1 MNSPPPPPP
10 PPPRRDHTRGRA
22 RPAHRLLDVGLP
34 VGLARCSRY
43 RFQRR
48 SRSCRG
54 VLVPTLAAIFPPTQP
69 PERLIAVATA
79 ILAATSTVTVGI
91 GLLPVPLRNVALTAM
106 ELATL
111 ARLFPG
117 RLTAGVGHGVL
128 DWMSQVGA
136 KAASPMTLL
145 REYTAALYAL

>member
-69 PERLIAVATA
+69 PERLIAVASAAEAAGLPQLWVWEDCFKESGIAAATA
-79 ILAATSTVTVGI
+79 ILAATRTVTVG
-91 GLLPVPLRNVALTAM
+91 
-106 ELATL
+106 
-111 ARLFPG
+111 
-117 RLTAGVGHGVL
+117 
-128 DWMSQVGA
+128 
-136 KAASPMTLL
+136 
-145 REYTAALYAL
+145 